1 MSSGQSIALVLLALL
16 FAIFSA
22 PSSAEADPD
31 VSLIPRDILFGN
43 PDRAGVEISPDG
55 TRLAWLAPHEGVM
68 NLWVAPVGRLDEAR
82 PVTNDRLRGIRTYFW
97 AYTNAHILYL
107 QDEGGDED
115 WRLYSV
121 NIKENEVRL
130 LTPFDTIPD
139 PETGEPMKDPV
150 SGQNLRPTAQ
160 IQHVS
165 HLTPSRILI
174 GLNNRDPRFHD
185 IHLLDL
191 QTGTLSMVEL
201 NDEMFGGYVTDDQY
215 RVRLAVRPRPD
226 GGQDVMKQTETGGWT
241 LFTEIP
247 FDDTLTTR
255 PLGFAKDGESVYMTD
270 SRDRNTAAL
279 TSIDL
284 RSGRS
289 QVIAA
294 DDRADIS
301 NAVIHPT
308 EKKIQAV
315 ASNYLR
321 REWKILD
328 TDIADDFAYL
338 RTVADG
344 DFTIT
349 SRTLDDRKWTV
360 AYILDQGPVR
370 YYLYDRDRRRA
381 DFLFTNRS
389 QLEGLALAQMHPVI
403 IESRDG
409 LELVSY
415 YSLPVWS
422 DSDKDA
428 IPDRPL
434 PMVLMVH
441 GGPWARDAWGYDP
454 HHQWLTN
461 RGYAVLSVNFRGSTG
476 FGKEFV
482 NAGNREWGEAM
493 HDDLL
498 DAVAWAIDQKIA
510 DPDRIGIMGGSYG
523 GYATLVGLTFSPDT
537 FACGVDIV
545 GPSNLIT
552 LLESIPPYWAA
563 FRDQLRKRVGD
574 IDTVEG
580 RIMLRSRS
588 PLTHVD
594 EIKKPLLIAQGA
606 NDPRVKRQEA
616 DQIVEA
622 MQRKGLPVTYVL
634 YPDEGH
640 GFARPENRLSF
651 YAIAEA
657 FLSQHL
663 HGVYEE
669 IGDDFKGSSVTVP
682 VGAEDVPGV
691 ADSLE

>member
-1 MSSGQSIALVLLALL
+1 MSSGQSFTLFVLVSLLS
-16 FAIFSA
+16 IISA
-22 PSSAEADPD
+22 PLSAGADPA
-31 VSLIPRDILFGN
+31 VPLIPRDILFGN
-43 PDRAGVEISPDG
+43 PERAGVEISPDG
-55 TRLAWLAPHEGVM
+55 MRLAWLAPHEGVM
-68 NLWVAPVGRLDEAR
+68 NIWVAPVGKLDDAR
-82 PVTNDRLRGIRTYFW
+82 PVTNDRSRGIRTYFW

-121 NIKENEVRL
+121 NIQDNETRL
-130 LTPFDTIPD
+130 LTPFNTIPD

-165 HLTPSRILI
+165 HLTPNQILI

-185 IHLLDL
+185 IHSLDL
-191 QTGTLSMVEL
+191 QTGELSLVEL
-201 NDEMFGGYVTDDQY
+201 NQEMFGGYVTDDEY

-226 GGQDVMKQTETGGWT
+226 GGQDVMKQTEAGEWS
-241 LFTEIP
+241 LFTDIP

-255 PLGFAKDGESVYMTD
+255 PLGFAKDGKTVYMTD
-270 SRDRNTAAL
+270 SRDRNTASL
-279 TSIDL
+279 TSVDL
-284 RSGRS
+284 ASGRS
-289 QVIAA
+289 TVIAA
-294 DDRADIS
+294 DERADIS
-301 NAVIHPT
+301 SAVIHPT
-308 EKKIQAV
+308 EKTIQAV
-315 ASNYLR
+315 AANHLR

-328 TDIADDFAYL
+328 TAIADDFAYL

-344 DFTIT
+344 DFSIT

-381 DFLFTNRS
+381 DLLFTNRS
-389 QLEGLALAQMHPVI
+389 QLEDLPLAQMHPVI
-403 IESRDG
+403 IEARDG

-422 DSDKDA
+422 DSDEDA

-441 GGPWARDAWGYDP
+441 GGPWARDSWGYDP

-476 FGKEFV
+476 LGKEFV
-482 NAGNREWGEAM
+482 NAGNREWAESM

-510 DPDRIGIMGGSYG
+510 DPERIGIMGGSYG

-580 RIMLRSRS
+580 RILLRSRS

-651 YAIAEA
+651 YAVAEA

-669 IGDDFKGSSVTVP
+669 IGDDFEGSSVTVP
-682 VGAEDVPGV
+682 VGAEEVPGV
-691 ADSLE
+691 AESLE